1 MVTGSQLDEGVL
13 LWLEMQ
19 GVQAGTLK
27 RSNPQVRE
35 QDPGEIYFR
44 DFKKIINYKNG

>member
-27 RSNPQVRE
+27 RSNPQARE
-35 QDPGEIYFR
+35 QDPGRELTNWLYG
-44 DFKKIINYKNG
+44 KKHSYT